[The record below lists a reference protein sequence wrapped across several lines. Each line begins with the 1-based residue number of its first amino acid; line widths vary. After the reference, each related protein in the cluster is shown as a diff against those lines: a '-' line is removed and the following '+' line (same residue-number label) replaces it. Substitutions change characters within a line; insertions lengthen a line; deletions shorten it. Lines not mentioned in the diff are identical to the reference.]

1 MRTPHGVLRV
11 RPGRRWPRLAAG
23 LALCAALSG
32 CVQMPHSGPIVEAD
46 SKGEIDQQLGYYND
60 PPPPAEGETP
70 PEIVKHFLDA
80 MAANPIQVSTARLFL
95 THQAATN
102 WSPFDRTITYAE
114 SSLPEG
120 MQRVGVTLN
129 EANHLDGRGAW
140 LGSLPAA
147 QERMTFPMVRED
159 GEWRIASAPD
169 ALIVPE
175 TWYEQ
180 NYRQV
185 SLYFFDPTSQIL
197 IPEPVFVPRGQR
209 LVSSLVTALI
219 AGPPK
224 GLSEVERTYVPTSLK
239 VSATT
244 RVRADGTAEIA
255 LLGKPAD
262 LSPQDAAL
270 MVAQF
275 GWTLSQDPDITSL
288 RLSIG
293 GEQVTL
299 AGGISTFSVD
309 QGLNYD
315 PTVLQSSSLLY
326 GLDDGR
332 LVSGTP
338 GTFSRVDGPMGADDL
353 GLSSVSVSLRAT
365 LAAGISADG
374 TSLLVTRVRGAGSE
388 VDTVLSR
395 GTDLLRPTWDFADR
409 LWTVNRP
416 EAAQVASIVNGR
428 SRPVTVPGITG
439 KEVRQAL
446 ISRDGSRFVAV
457 VHTRTRDVLRVSR
470 ITYDAK
476 GRVSRASHARTIS
489 GQLDPDVSIRDIGW
503 VSPTSIA
510 VLARPATTV
519 SELRTV
525 PVDGAPAALG
535 SISTTWPGKV
545 RGIASSPTVTDPL
558 YLWTQDGLID
568 VTSRGATTVRLPADL
583 TSLGYVGG

>member
-1 MRTPHGVLRV
+1 MIRRRRRTSATL
-11 RPGRRWPRLAAG
+11 AG
-23 LALCAALSG
+23 LALCAALTG
-32 CVQMPHSGPIVEAD
+32 CVQMPDSGPIVEAD

-60 PPPPAEGETP
+60 PPPPAPGETP

-95 THQAATN
+95 SHQAATT
-102 WSPFDRTITYAE
+102 WSPFDRTITYGE
-114 SSLPEG
+114 STLPEG
-120 MQRVGVTLN
+120 IDRVGVTFN
-129 EANHLDGRGAW
+129 EANHLDERGAW
-140 LGSLPAA
+140 LGSLPTA
-147 QERMTFPMVRED
+147 QERMTFPMVKED
-159 GEWRIASAPD
+159 GEWRIAAAPD

-175 TWYEQ
+175 LWYEQ

-224 GLSEVERTYVPTSLK
+224 GLSGVERTYVPASLK
-239 VSATT
+239 VSASTH
-244 RVRADGTAEIA
+244 VRADGTAEIS

-262 LSPQDAAL
+262 LSPEDAAL

-275 GWTLSQDPDITSL
+275 GWTLAQDPDITSL

-299 AGGISTFSVD
+299 AGGITTFSVD

-338 GTFSRVDGPMGADDL
+338 KTFSRVDGPMGAGDL
-353 GLSSVSVSLRAT
+353 GLSAASVSLRAT
-365 LAAGISADG
+365 LAAGVSADR
-374 TSLLVTRVRGAGSE
+374 SRLYVTHVRGAGSE
-388 VDTVLSR
+388 VDTALQD
-395 GTDLLRPTWDFADR
+395 GIDLLRPTWDFADR
-409 LWTVNRP
+409 LWAVNRP
-416 EAAQVASIVNGR
+416 QRAQVAYIAHGR
-428 SRPVTVPGITG
+428 SHPVAVPGITS
-439 KEVRQAL
+439 KHVRQAL

-457 VHTRTRDVLRVSR
+457 VHTKARDVLRVSR
-470 ITYDAK
+470 ISYDSR
-476 GRVSRASHARTIS
+476 GRVFRASHARTIS
-489 GQLDPDVSIRDIGW
+489 GQLDPAVAIRDIGW
-503 VSPTSIA
+503 ASPTSIA
-510 VLARPATTV
+510 VLARPASSI

-525 PVDGAPAALG
+525 PVDGAPAAIG

-545 RGIASSPTVTDPL
+545 RGIASSPTATDPL
-558 YLWTQDGLID
+558 YLWTKDGLID
-568 VTSRGATTVRLPADL
+568 VTSRGATTVTLPARL
-583 TSLGYVGG
+583 TGPDYVGG

>member
-1 MRTPHGVLRV
+1 MKLS
-11 RPGRRWPRLAAG
+11 GRRTTLIVTG

-32 CVQMPHSGPIVEAD
+32 CVQMPHDGPVVEAD

-60 PPPPAEGETP
+60 PPPPASGEGPT
-70 PEIVKHFLDA
+70 EIVKHFLDA

-95 THQAATN
+95 THQAAAS

-120 MQRVGVTLN
+120 VDRVGVTLN
-129 EANHLDGRGAW
+129 EANHLDERGAW
-140 LGSLPAA
+140 LGSLPRT
-147 QERMTFPMVRED
+147 QEHMTFPMVKED
-159 GEWRIASAPD
+159 GQWRIASAPD

-175 TWYEQ
+175 VWYEQ

-185 SLYFFDPTSQIL
+185 SLYFFDPTSHIL
-197 IPEPVFVPRGQR
+197 IPEPVFVPRGQL

-224 GLSEVERTYVPTSLK
+224 GLADVERTYVPHALK

-255 LLGKPAD
+255 LLGKPAS
-262 LSPQDAAL
+262 LSPENAAL

-275 GWTLSQDPDITSL
+275 GWTLAQDPDITRL
-288 RLSIG
+288 QLSIG

-299 AGGISTFSVD
+299 AGGTTTFSVD

-332 LVSGTP
+332 LVTGTP
-338 GTFSRVDGPMGADDL
+338 GAFSRVDGPMGVGDL
-353 GLSSVSVSLRAT
+353 GLSDASVSLRAT
-365 LAAGISADG
+365 LAAGVSGDRS
-374 TSLLVTRVRGAGSE
+374 TLYVTRVRGAGSP
-388 VDTVLSR
+388 VDPVLQD

-409 LWTVNRP
+409 LWAVNRP
-416 EAAQVASIVNGR
+416 DKAQIAYIADGR
-428 SRPVTVPGITG
+428 ARPVTVPGITG
-439 KEVRQAL
+439 KHVRQAL
-446 ISRDGSRFVAV
+446 ISRDGSRLVAV
-457 VHTRTRDVLRVSR
+457 IQSHGRDIIRVARISYDSR
-470 ITYDAK
+470 
-476 GRVSRASHARTIS
+476 GRVIRASHARTIS
-489 GQLDPDVSIRDIGW
+489 GQLDPGVAIKDIGW
-503 VSPTSIA
+503 ASPTSIA
-510 VLARPATTV
+510 VLARPAATI

-525 PVDGAPAALG
+525 PVDGAPAAIG

-545 RGIASSPTVTDPL
+545 RGIASSPTLTDPL
-558 YLWTQDGLID
+558 YLWTKDGLID
-568 VTSRGATTVRLPADL
+568 VTSRGATVQRLPDRL
-583 TSLGYVGG
+583 SSPDYVGG

>member
-1 MRTPHGVLRV
+1 VKTSSTRRRTSVLV
-11 RPGRRWPRLAAG
+11 AG
-23 LALCAALSG
+23 LALCATLTG
-32 CVQMPHSGPIVEAD
+32 CVQMPHSGPVVEAD

-60 PPPPAEGETP
+60 PPPPASGETP
-70 PEIVKHFLDA
+70 TEIVKHFLDA

-95 THQAATN
+95 SHRAATN
-102 WSPFDRTITYAE
+102 WSPFDRTITYSE
-114 SSLPEG
+114 STLPEG
-120 MQRVGVTLN
+120 VDRVGVTFDD
-129 EANHLDGRGAW
+129 ANHLDGRGAW
-140 LGSLPAA
+140 LGSVPRT
-147 QERMTFPMVRED
+147 QERMTFPMVKED
-159 GEWRIASAPD
+159 GQWRIAAAPD

-197 IPEPVFVPRGQR
+197 IPEPVFVARGQR

-224 GLSEVERTYVPTSLK
+224 GLSDVERTYVPRSLK

-244 RVRADGTAEIA
+244 RVRADGTAEIS
-255 LLGKPAD
+255 LLGKPSS
-262 LSPQDAAL
+262 LSPENAAL

-275 GWTLSQDPDITSL
+275 GWTLAQDPDITSL
-288 RLSIG
+288 ELSIG

-299 AGGISTFSVD
+299 AGGTTTFSVD

-338 GTFSRVDGPMGADDL
+338 GTFSRVDGPMGAGDL
-353 GLSSVSVSLRAT
+353 GLSDASVSLRAT
-365 LAAGISADG
+365 LAAGVSADRS
-374 TSLLVTRVRGAGSE
+374 TLYVTRVRGAGSE
-388 VDTVLSR
+388 VVPVLQN
-395 GTDLLRPTWDFADR
+395 GTGLLRPTWDFADR
-409 LWTVNRP
+409 LWAVNRP
-416 EAAQVASIVNGR
+416 DKAQVAYIAAGR
-428 SRPVTVPGITG
+428 SRPVTIPGITG
-439 KEVRQAL
+439 KHVRQGL

-457 VHTRTRDVLRVSR
+457 VHSRGRDVIRVSR
-470 ITYDAK
+470 ISYDSH
-476 GRVSRASHARTIS
+476 GRVVRASHARTIS
-489 GQLDPDVSIRDIGW
+489 GQLDPGVAIKDIGW
-503 VSPTSIA
+503 ASPTSIA
-510 VLARPATTV
+510 VLARPASTI

-525 PVDGAPAALG
+525 PVDGAPAAIG

-545 RGIASSPTVTDPL
+545 RGIASSPTTTDPL

-568 VTSRGATTVRLPADL
+568 VTSRGATTARLPDGL
-583 TSLGYVGG
+583 TRPDYVGG